1 MLLQPVGLNVGQQV
15 ESALASQPTTSGQP
29 SVATSSSSVAS
40 HESLQTPSAASAASE
55 SAATQA
61 SVPVP
66 AVVGEKQ
73 QQTSTTTP
81 AESTTLKRS
90 KRAASPESSNQ
101 PQPCLVQTA
110 KALAEAVRRG
120 ETYIR
125 LTADIN
131 IGRAAIPVKHSLVID
146 GDHKYT
152 YMYNGGENWHV
163 GLYFAAS
170 NISIT
175 FKNLKIGDPRVKNS
189 ANNYYGIAPA
199 ENLIKNSK
207 IIVENVDYYSD
218 RGAQPF
224 HIRDASNQIV
234 FRGKNSFH
242 TTKIAGSVLV
252 QEFAEATNFLFEE
265 DSDTTI
271 NMENTELIG
280 TFWPSTGPLNLTL
293 KNRARLKVV
302 SANALVYSDGGALHK
317 NRITVGEGAVLDV
330 KLTDKKDGVLMY
342 HDHDLTID
350 VHKNGRFLAETVGA
364 NNFNKNSSL
373 NLGPGAKAELKNTHG
388 DFYKNGSGTIRL
400 DNADELLMTSGSHG
414 KTSPTGLSA
423 SKPTLTFAPFS
434 TDTKGY
440 GIYADDQWV
449 TDQADTSSWAFTPS
463 RIKRSPTAL
472 TRGQEHQIQAAS
484 RFKVVRN
491 ATKGTTESPKN
502 PPVVTPAKKPGQLLL
517 KQVPDFDFGP
527 RLIKPETQILRPKVD
542 GEFII
547 EDTRTAAAKS
557 VKVYVK
563 VIKPFKNG
571 NLDVTSC
578 LSYIN
583 RSGTEQQLS
592 DQAVLAEEVDM
603 TSPQSLSSQWNQATD
618 EQARGLKLVLPVE
631 KQKLGTFTGEF
642 EWSVQDVPTN

>member
-1 MLLQPVGLNVGQQV
+1 
-15 ESALASQPTTSGQP
+15 
-29 SVATSSSSVAS
+29 
-40 HESLQTPSAASAASE
+40 
-55 SAATQA
+55 
-61 SVPVP
+61 
-66 AVVGEKQ
+66 
-73 QQTSTTTP
+73 
-81 AESTTLKRS
+81 
-90 KRAASPESSNQ
+90 
-101 PQPCLVQTA
+101 
-110 KALAEAVRRG
+110 
-120 ETYIR
+120 
-125 LTADIN
+125 
-131 IGRAAIPVKHSLVID
+131 
-146 GDHKYT
+146 
-152 YMYNGGENWHV
+152 MYNGGENWHV

-224 HIRDASNQIV
+224 HIRNASNQIV

-350 VHKNGRFLAETVGA
+350 VQKNGRFLAETVGA

>member
-1 MLLQPVGLNVGQQV
+1 
-15 ESALASQPTTSGQP
+15 
-29 SVATSSSSVAS
+29 
-40 HESLQTPSAASAASE
+40 
-55 SAATQA
+55 
-61 SVPVP
+61 
-66 AVVGEKQ
+66 
-73 QQTSTTTP
+73 
-81 AESTTLKRS
+81 
-90 KRAASPESSNQ
+90 
-101 PQPCLVQTA
+101 
-110 KALAEAVRRG
+110 
-120 ETYIR
+120 
-125 LTADIN
+125 
-131 IGRAAIPVKHSLVID
+131 
-146 GDHKYT
+146 
-152 YMYNGGENWHV
+152 
-163 GLYFAAS
+163 
-170 NISIT
+170 
-175 FKNLKIGDPRVKNS
+175 
-189 ANNYYGIAPA
+189 
-199 ENLIKNSK
+199 
-207 IIVENVDYYSD
+207 
-218 RGAQPF
+218 
-224 HIRDASNQIV
+224 
-234 FRGKNSFH
+234 
-242 TTKIAGSVLV
+242 
-252 QEFAEATNFLFEE
+252 
-265 DSDTTI
+265 
-271 NMENTELIG
+271 
-280 TFWPSTGPLNLTL
+280 
-293 KNRARLKVV
+293 
-302 SANALVYSDGGALHK
+302 
-317 NRITVGEGAVLDV
+317 
-330 KLTDKKDGVLMY
+330 
-342 HDHDLTID
+342 
-350 VHKNGRFLAETVGA
+350 
-364 NNFNKNSSL
+364 
-373 NLGPGAKAELKNTHG
+373 
-388 DFYKNGSGTIRL
+388 
-400 DNADELLMTSGSHG
+400 MTSGSHG

-592 DQAVLAEEVDM
+592 DQAVLAEEIDM